1 MSDPSLGINLRF
13 INYLMK
19 EINECSDDIYE
30 GLVDKEHSEVLKS
43 SNKLISILT
52 ELNES
57 LKDDLETKT

>member
-1 MSDPSLGINLRF
+1 MYDSSLGINLRF

-30 GLVDKEHSEVLKS
+30 GLVDKEHREVLKS